1 MFIRIF
7 VQAVDTEEAIKH
19 TKKFESL
26 ISNSVIGLKI
36 EKIEQYWKIPEQ
48 YCIEYEFKDI
58 IPERIFE
65 VIKHI
70 GNNPYT
76 TANGDKIEE
85 YIFARTTGDIYLEKI
100 EWLLINIG
108 K

>member
-65 VIKHI
+65 VINEVPDIQDSKVENVEKEHVV
-70 GNNPYT
+70 
-76 TANGDKIEE
+76 TAGKVE
-85 YIFARTTGDIYLEKI
+85 YNVESFEFKDS
-100 EWLLINIG
+100 
-108 K
+108 